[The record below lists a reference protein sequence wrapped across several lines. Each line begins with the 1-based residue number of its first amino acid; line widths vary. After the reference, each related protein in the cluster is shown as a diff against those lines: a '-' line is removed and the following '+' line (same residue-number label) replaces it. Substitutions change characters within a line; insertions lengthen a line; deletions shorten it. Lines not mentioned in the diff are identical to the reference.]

1 MNVAL
6 IGAGAAGAACVS
18 VLRSRRAD
26 FCVFEKARGAGGRLA
41 TRRVSGILPD
51 QDISYDH
58 GAPSFEWP
66 ESLAAELKSVLS
78 IQSVQPLRDALFVSA
93 PQMPQLV
100 KELLA
105 DGKIKTQ
112 CEIDF
117 VERSGSH
124 WFLVEKQLT
133 PTAQVVRHGP
143 FDALVIT
150 APAPQAKNILRKVTC
165 SWKSE
170 LDRIEYHP
178 CWTLML
184 SVTGELRIPTGGL
197 LPEVQ
202 SVTPQQGKPL
212 RVQHPQLSSGVI
224 HMTPEWSQMN
234 LEKDATTV
242 LDELLDLLLPRLG
255 CAKDDVRHATAHRWR
270 YSTVAKTLGCTLLA
284 DREMQVYYSS
294 DGCGSE
300 SGEQGVAA
308 AVRSGLRTG
317 QMLVEQH
324 LAQKQLS

>member
-41 TRRVSGILPD
+41 TRRVSGILSD
-51 QDISYDH
+51 QDLSYDH

-66 ESLAAELKSVLS
+66 HSLAGELKAVLS
-78 IQSVQPLRDALFVSA
+78 QQTVQPISETLFVSA
-93 PQMPQLV
+93 PHMPHLV

-105 DGKIKTQ
+105 DGKVKTQ
-112 CEIDF
+112 CEIDV
-117 VERSGSH
+117 VERCEGK

-133 PTAQVVRHGP
+133 PAAPANRHGP

-150 APAPQAKNILRKVTC
+150 APAPQAKNILRQVSC

-178 CWTLML
+178 CWALML
-184 SVTGELRIPTGGL
+184 SVKGQLHLPNGES
-197 LPEVQ
+197 LPHVQ
-202 SVTPQQGKPL
+202 SVTAQQSKPL
-212 RVQHPQLSSGVI
+212 RAQHSQLTSWVI
-224 HMTPEWSQMN
+224 HMTPEWSRMN
-234 LEKDATTV
+234 LEADAAAV
-242 LDELLDLLLPRLG
+242 LEQLLDHLLPQLS
-255 CAKDDVRHATAHRWR
+255 CARGDVVHATAHRWR
-270 YSTVAKTLGCTLLA
+270 YSTVAQSLGCTLLA
-284 DREMQVYYSS
+284 DRELQIYYSS

-300 SGEQGVAA
+300 TGEHGVAA

-317 QMLVEQH
+317 QMLLEH
-324 LAQKQLS
+324 SRS